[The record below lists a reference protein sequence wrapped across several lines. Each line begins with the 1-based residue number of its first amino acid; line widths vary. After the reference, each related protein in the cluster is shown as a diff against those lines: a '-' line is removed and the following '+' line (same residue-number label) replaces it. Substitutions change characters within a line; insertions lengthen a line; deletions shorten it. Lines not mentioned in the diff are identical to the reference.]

1 MWFRWSPETRLSM
14 CTVLEDGWEDR
25 GEFQGTQETERPVDE
40 SPDRFQDLRVG
51 VGRPDVGVES

>member
-1 MWFRWSPETRLSM
+1 M